1 MAIYK
6 KLLILPALFL
16 ICGLSQL
23 QAQAHSQ
30 VQAQQLPQSAKT
42 DDSAPSASSS
52 TNEADTEVS
61 TSTENS
67 ADNQQIYIH
76 GTQEVA
82 LEYPFWDFFFTLGPV
97 LYVNTD
103 SSSAPSPVKFS
114 AGLGFDFFTD
124 KVIAFQ
130 PKVSVFTNYYLW
142 DGQYARPAEVENRT
156 ALALSFLFDLNAT
169 HTWNTKTDFF
179 ELGGGISFLARYAF
193 LANGVEKTD
202 SGSSSD
208 TTAGDDVKSINSWF
222 YKDLNF
228 LYPNLSFCYMHR
240 FTENY
245 FAGLE
250 TKIYIPIGAL
260 KDGRALDTTL
270 VFFGIKVCIK

>member
-6 KLLILPALFL
+6 KLLTLAALFL
-16 ICGLSQL
+16 ICASGFLNTAT
-23 QAQAHSQ
+23 AQT
-30 VQAQQLPQSAKT
+30 KN
-42 DDSAPSASSS
+42 SS
-52 TNEADTEVS
+52 TRTQTNTTNDEELYNRKTE
-61 TSTENS
+61 
-67 ADNQQIYIH
+67 
-76 GTQEVA
+76 GVA
-82 LEYPFWDFFFTLGPV
+82 LEYSSWDFFFTLGPL

-114 AGLGFDFFTD
+114 AGFGFDFFTD
-124 KVIAFQ
+124 KIISFQ
-130 PKVSVFTNYYLW
+130 PKISAFTNYYLW

-169 HTWNTKTDFF
+169 HTWRANNDFF

-193 LANGVEKTD
+193 LANGVEKSD
-202 SGSSSD
+202 SGSSS
-208 TTAGDDVKSINSWF
+208 TATAGDDVESINSWF

-228 LYPNLSFCYMHR
+228 LYPNISFCYMHQ

-245 FAGLE
+245 SAGLE
-250 TKIYIPIGAL
+250 TKVYIPLGAL